1 MAATDVRLILGELW
15 KIWLKTHDAGD
26 DNEQTAQSLL
36 ASLRWWTQLIV
47 ENVAPLTAPGK
58 KRDYFL
64 YQKKT
69 INAWFAIEPK
79 HSDVRK
85 GQVNIINVNEEG
97 QKIKCHTLPLD
108 KFPQASHHYEVLY
121 HGTRAKD
128 AKCIIEDGIDL
139 SKGKGNLDFS
149 DGDGFYVTNEFAEVW
164 PNTTWDLGKPPR
176 PSCSTVLIYKIKKDD
191 LRRSDLRGLDLT
203 KNTNEVREN
212 WKEVVSTFRDGKA
225 TESYKQELNV
235 DYIEGPVCGNVK
247 TAKCYTPTTLY
258 QLCVRS
264 ERCVE
269 LFDRGLHSVIFF
281 DK

>member
-1 MAATDVRLILGELW
+1 MMAASDARLILGELW

-26 DNEQTAQSLL
+26 DNEQAAESLL

-58 KRDYFL
+58 NRDYFL
-64 YQKKT
+64 YQKKVLNT
-69 INAWFAIEPK
+69 WVREPK

-85 GQVNIINVNEEG
+85 GQVNIINVNEAG
-97 QKIKCHTLPLD
+97 QEIKCYTLPVD
-108 KFPQASHHYEVLY
+108 KFPQASPHDDYEVFY

-139 SKGKGNLDFS
+139 SKGKRKLDFS
-149 DGDGFYVTNEFAEVW
+149 DGNGFYVTNKFVEVW
-164 PNTTWDLGKPPR
+164 PNTTWDLGKTSR

-203 KNTNEVREN
+203 ENTSKVRKE
-212 WKEVVSTFRDGKA
+212 WKEVVSTFRDGEA
-225 TESYKQELNV
+225 TESYKQDC

-247 TAKCYTPTTLY
+247 SAECYTPTRVY

-264 ERCVE
+264 ERCAE

-281 DK
+281 NK

>member
-1 MAATDVRLILGELW
+1 MMTASDVTLILGELR
-15 KIWLKTHDAGD
+15 KIWWKTHDAG

-47 ENVAPLTAPGK
+47 ENVAPLATPGK

-69 INAWFAIEPK
+69 LNKWFIEPK
-79 HSDVRK
+79 HSEVGR
-85 GQVNIINVNEEG
+85 GQVNIINVDEEG
-97 QKIKCHTLPLD
+97 QKIKCYTLSVD
-108 KFPQASHHYEVLY
+108 KFPQASDHYEVFY

-128 AKCIIEDGIDL
+128 ATCIIEDGIDL
-139 SKGKGNLDFS
+139 SKGKVNLDFS
-149 DGDGFYVTNEFAEVW
+149 DRDGFYVTNEFAEVW

-191 LRRSDLRGLDLT
+191 LRQSDLRSLDLT
-203 KNTNEVREN
+203 KNTNEAREKWN
-212 WKEVVSTFRDGKA
+212 EVVSTFRDGKA
-225 TESYKQELNV
+225 TEGYKQDLNA
-235 DYIEGPVCGNVK
+235 DYIEGPLCGNVK
-247 TAKCYTPTTLY
+247 SAECYTPTRVY

-264 ERCVE
+264 DRCAE

-281 DK
+281 SK